1 MSVRDGLLALLTLGP
16 AYGLQLHGE
25 FLDRAAHRHRLNV
38 GQVYATLD
46 RLRDRE
52 LVASAGTTEDG
63 LPLYRLTE
71 SGAAA
76 AHAWLDGDGCDPD
89 EDWDD
94 ILDRILIASSVDGAD
109 LAAIL
114 DVYDS
119 AATPLPLTAEHPQR
133 RLAARAET
141 ARADALRSV
150 VAAARSELDQARPG
164 VLARGFAGVRPRR
177 GRRSATVKPELP
189 GEVA

>member
-1 MSVRDGLLALLTLGP
+1 MSVRDGLLSLLTLGP

-52 LVASAGTTEDG
+52 LVASAGSTEDG

-71 SGAAA
+71 AGAAA
-76 AHAWLDGDGCDPD
+76 AHAWLSGAGCTPD
-89 EDWDD
+89 EEWDD
-94 ILDRILIASSVDGAD
+94 ILDRILIASSLDDAD
-109 LAAIL
+109 LPTILAAYEAAG
-114 DVYDS
+114 V
-119 AATPLPLTAEHPQR
+119 AATVDDHPQR
-133 RLAARAET
+133 RLASIAESAR
-141 ARADALRSV
+141 RSALRTV
-150 VAAARSELDQARPG
+150 IEAARTELAEAASG
-164 VLARGFAGVRPRR
+164 SLARGFAGVRPRR
-177 GRRSATVKPELP
+177 GRRSAAAKPAHP

>member
-1 MSVRDGLLALLTLGP
+1 MSVRDGLLSLLTLGP

-25 FLDRAAHRHRLNV
+25 FLDRAAHRHQLNV

-52 LVASAGTTEDG
+52 LVESAGSTEDG

-71 SGAAA
+71 VGAAA
-76 AHAWLDGDGCDPD
+76 AHGWLSGDGCTPD

-94 ILDRILIASSVDGAD
+94 ILDRVLIASSLDGAD
-109 LAAIL
+109 LPTIL
-114 DVYDS
+114 DAYEPPSGPVSVLD
-119 AATPLPLTAEHPQR
+119 HPQR
-133 RLAARAET
+133 RLAAVAES
-141 ARADALRSV
+141 AREHALRTV
-150 VAAARSELDQARPG
+150 IDAARTELAQAPPG
-164 VLARGFAGVRPRR
+164 TLARGFTGVRPRR
-177 GRRSATVKPELP
+177 GRRSATPKPAHP